1 MIQIQIDTKQIQAM
15 VGAVDT
21 KQIQFATARAL
32 TKTAQAVQQAVRAE
46 MPSRFTLRRQWI
58 VQGIRITPAT
68 KANLTATIYSKDAFM
83 ERQEYGGIKMGTP
96 GGGNFSS
103 TSLQQ
108 PKGKRVRPAM
118 GRVAVPTEKV
128 RRNKSE
134 IIRKSELPAGLGER
148 GFVIGK
154 PGDTQYLAKRFAKG
168 KRAGLQILY
177 VLKRSTKVKP
187 RLGLRDIGI
196 DVVRSKFAEIFSQSL
211 SDAIA
216 TAKKS

>member
-1 MIQIQIDTKQIQAM
+1 MINVQIDAKKIEAM
-15 VGAVDT
+15 VGVVDA
-21 KQIQFATARAL
+21 KQIQFATAKAL

-46 MPSRFTLRRQWI
+46 MPSRFTLRRQWV

-68 KANLTATIYSKDAFM
+68 KANLTATVYSKDVFM
-83 ERQEYGGIKMGTP
+83 DRQETGGIKTGSP
-96 GGGNFSS
+96 GGGDFSS
-103 TSLQQ
+103 MSLQQ
-108 PKGKRVRPAM
+108 TGGRRVRQAS

-154 PGDTQYLAKRFAKG
+154 AGDTQFLAKRFAKG

-177 VLKRSTKVKP
+177 VLKRSTKIKP
-187 RLGLRDIGI
+187 RLGLREIGI
-196 DVVRSKFAEIFSQSL
+196 EVVRSKFADIFSQSL

>member
-1 MIQIQIDTKQIQAM
+1 MIQIQIDTKQVQAM
-15 VGAVDT
+15 VGMVDT

-83 ERQEYGGIKMGTP
+83 ERQEAGGIKMGTP
-96 GGGNFSS
+96 GGGDFSS

-118 GRVAVPTEKV
+118 GRVAVPTDKV

-177 VLKRSTKVKP
+177 VLKRSTRIKP